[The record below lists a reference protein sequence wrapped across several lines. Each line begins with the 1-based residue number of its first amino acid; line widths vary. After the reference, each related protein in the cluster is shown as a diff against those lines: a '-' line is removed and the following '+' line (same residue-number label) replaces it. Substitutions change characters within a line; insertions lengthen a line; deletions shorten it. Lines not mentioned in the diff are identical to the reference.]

1 MTTQNCVE
9 NVAAW
14 IKTRFTAPDGEPLRL
29 YEAQRQRAKDPPPI
43 VKGEPPEPI
52 FKGMEIH
59 PFCLPSFFE
68 ADKKAPY
75 IIVQPTSGTDIQS
88 PGNPVKTSIGIRLVI
103 AVYNPGDNDQEGARV
118 LQELIDYL
126 RINFERDVVIPDV
139 KQGVAKYVLDLTTG
153 VYWEIY
159 HENTRPYSCGW
170 MEMTF
175 NLQSVVREDVQRLI

>member
-1 MTTQNCVE
+1 MTTLNCVE

-14 IKTRFTAPDGEPLRL
+14 LKTRFTDPEGQPTRL
-29 YEAQRQRAKDPPPI
+29 YEAQRQRAADPPPI
-43 VKGEPPEPI
+43 VKGQPVEPI
-52 FKGMEIH
+52 FKGMEVH
-59 PFCLPSFFE
+59 AFCLPSYKE

-75 IIVQPTSGTDIQS
+75 IIVQPTNGTDIQA
-88 PGNPVKTSIGIRLVI
+88 PENPVKTAIGIRFVI
-103 AVYNPGDNDQEGARV
+103 AVYNPGDNEQEGARV

-126 RINFERDVVIPDV
+126 RINLERKVVIPDMR
-139 KQGVAKYVLDLTTG
+139 QGVESYVLDLSTG

>member
-1 MTTQNCVE
+1 MTTHNCVE

-14 IKTRFTAPDGEPLRL
+14 LQTRFTAPNGDPLRL

-43 VKGEPPEPI
+43 IKGEPVQPI
-52 FKGMEIH
+52 FKGMEVH
-59 PFCLPSFFE
+59 PFCLPSFAE

-88 PGNPVKTSIGIRLVI
+88 PENPVKTTMGIRLVI
-103 AVYNPGDNDQEGARV
+103 AVYNPNDSEQEGARV
-118 LQELIDYL
+118 LQELIDFL
-126 RINFERDVVIPDV
+126 RIDLERTVVIPDM
-139 KQGVAKYVLDLTTG
+139 KQHAASYVLDLASG

-159 HENTRPYSCGW
+159 HENTRPFSCGW

-175 NLQSVVREDVQRLI
+175 DLQSVVREDVQRLI